1 MKKILLMAVVA
12 FGMLATACSKDEVA
26 QPVAE
31 KSTVT
36 FSVAAPELSTR
47 AHGDG
52 ESATALAYAVYNR
65 ADKALLFK
73 GTATMSALKATVE
86 IPFVNG
92 MTYDVLFW
100 AEAPAPESPYTVD
113 WDAKT
118 VGYTNAAALVSNS
131 EDYDAFY
138 YFLTGDELPEITGP
152 VTKTVVLK
160 RPFAQLNIATNDT
173 AEAAQSGLV
182 VENVAVEVTNAYTQF
197 DLVTGNGVNA
207 SNTGVTFTSAPKQ
220 GGTILS
226 SYDLLAVNYLFTGGE
241 KQLVNVKFTYTD
253 GDTTTGGNAGRTAEY
268 NSVPVQRNYRTNI
281 IGSLLTSEGNFNIEI
296 EEGFDGEPGHK
307 YEVVSVATAQELQN
321 AVNSGAGEIILE
333 DDIVLDG
340 PIVFGTF
347 TRAEVAETIVRPF
360 ILDGNGQTLTY
371 NGSDRAINVLT
382 PDINLTIKNL
392 TIDCIAPYCNRGIN
406 YATDGNLTLEN
417 VIIKGENI
425 TYALNLPDPS
435 DNATVVINNSKI
447 TGVIALN
454 VWGANVKMDV
464 TNSEITSVDKADHEN
479 YAAIKLNNNGS
490 SSAEGSVINVV
501 GGKVTALDENGNPS
515 AAVTNSTKT
524 GVINI
529 SDSTEVIGKVEK
541 RVAMVYWDGQNEF
554 YSCETLEEALVSVV
568 EHNADGVRL
577 LADVEV
583 SEIMVLNG
591 SFVFDGNGKTLTST
605 AGRAIN
611 VSGANGVTIKNLT
624 IECSGERAINI
635 IQNATNVKI
644 ENVTATA
651 ANYTVNVASS
661 APNAVVDIK
670 NSTLNGLCTVNVAS
684 AGAEVTVDGCT
695 VNCNDNNTTVGEA
708 YAAISLNK
716 DAENA
721 TITVTNTTIN
731 VAEGSDSV
739 PARNS
744 AANGT
749 ITIDGSTEN
758 VCVMVAAITYE
769 GSAYYY
775 SFETLEEAVEFAK
788 EGDVITLLR
797 DIVVE
802 GTLTLDLEGKTLVT
816 NGMLT
821 NAGELTIKGGKLI
834 SENNADKPNTLISTA
849 GKLTIDGVELDH
861 NCTTAGAAI
870 RVLGGEAVINNAVV
884 NAENLT
890 LFADGA
896 KVNIT
901 GAESSY
907 FSNASTDDGTW
918 AYAVKAQN
926 GAVLTINGGSFEGK
940 HGVITSAKDGSIII
954 NDGVF
959 FIQEPANGSGYP
971 LCAGGENAVI
981 TVYGGKFSNIRAAGA
996 SGYAYNGGKFNLYGG
1011 LFKYKTFWGGVD
1023 ESVIWVESG
1032 DADYPWTVQGTTMK

>member
-36 FSVAAPELSTR
+36 FSVAAPELATR
-47 AHGDG
+47 ALGDG
-52 ESATALAYAVYNR
+52 TTATQLSWAVYDEN
-65 ADKALLFK
+65 DTLLFQSSEV
-73 GTATMSALKATVE
+73 TVMSGLKATVE

-92 MTYDVLFW
+92 MEYNILFW
-100 AEAPAPESPYTVD
+100 AEAVQSPYSVD
-113 WDAKT
+113 WANLE
-118 VGYTNAAALVSNS
+118 VGYKNQTLVSNS
-131 EDYDAFY
+131 ENYDAFY
-138 YFLTGDELPEITGP
+138 CYFTELGEVTGP
-152 VTKTVVLK
+152 VTKTVELK
-160 RPFAQLNIATNDT
+160 RPFAQLNIKTNDHDN
-173 AEAAQSGLV
+173 AVKSGLTV
-182 VENVAVEVTNAYTQF
+182 DQVSVEISEGCDKFNLANGEGIKAAAGTKITFTNAAKLAN
-197 DLVTGNGVNA
+197 DH
-207 SNTGVTFTSAPKQ
+207 
-220 GGTILS
+220 
-226 SYDLLAVNYLFTGGE
+226 LAVNYLFTGGQ
-241 KQLVNVKFTYTD
+241 KSLVNVTFAYTD
-253 GDTTTGGNAGRTAEY
+253 GDLAKGGDASGSMEFAA
-268 NSVPVQRNYRTNI
+268 VPVQRNYRTNI
-281 IGSLLTSEGNFNIEI
+281 IGSLLTSDGKFNIEI
-296 EEGFDGEPGHK
+296 KPGFDGEPGHK
-307 YEVVSVATAQELQN
+307 YEVVSVSTAQELQN
-321 AVNSGAGEIILE
+321 AINSGAGEIILE

-347 TRAEVAETIVRPF
+347 TRAEVAETNVRPF

-371 NGSDRAINVLT
+371 NGSDRVINVLT
-382 PDINLTIKNL
+382 ADINLTIKNL
-392 TIDCIAPYCNRGIN
+392 TICTASYCNRGIN
-406 YATDGNLTLEN
+406 YATNGNLTIEN
-417 VIIKGENI
+417 VIINGENI

-454 VWGANVKMDV
+454 VWGENVKMDV

-479 YAAIKLNNNGS
+479 YAAIKLNNNGTT
-490 SSAEGSVINVV
+490 SAEGSVINVV
-501 GGKVTALDENGNPS
+501 GGKVTALDENGEPS

-524 GVINI
+524 GEINI

-541 RVAMVYWDGQNEF
+541 RVAMVYWEGQNEF
-554 YSCETLEEALVSVV
+554 YSCETLAEALESAV
-568 EHNADGVRL
+568 EHKADGVRL
-577 LADVEV
+577 LADVEAD
-583 SEIMVLNG
+583 EILVLNG
-591 SFVFDGNGKTLTST
+591 SFVFDGNGKKLTST

-611 VSGANGVTIKNLT
+611 VSGADGVTIKNLT

-661 APNAVVDIK
+661 APEAVVDIK

-926 GAVLTINGGSFEGK
+926 GAELTIDGGSFEGK